1 MIVIRLKTLIG
12 LTALLLFAACG
23 GGGGGGGGNGG
34 GGGGGGAA
42 LAPITTQNAPT
53 VASAVVQQALSNGI
67 LSGVADTAVP
77 FGAAAPS
84 AANALIG
91 MSDNSVSRGV
101 LAAAVIEP
109 CDVSGTVDINST
121 VANPQTLTPGDEFS
135 FVYVDCDDGSGTVV
149 NGGLTISITAFE
161 GDALGGLFRL
171 GMRLTLAAFEL
182 TAGAETSGASGTIDF
197 EIDTTTP
204 PTTVSTLSTSTLTT
218 TTNGVAE
225 TVSNLSI
232 TTTTTAGVTPPAVT
246 VETSFRLSS
255 PSLDGDVIVST
266 LTTLQSFGDDYP
278 YTGEIEIV
286 GANNASIRI
295 IALDATMVRLE
306 VDSNGDGTVDD
317 VIDTTWDAL
326 TANAT

>member
-1 MIVIRLKTLIG
+1 MIVRMKIVFG
-12 LTALLLFAACG
+12 LAGLVLLAACG
-23 GGGGGGGGNGG
+23 GGGGGGGNGGFGG
-34 GGGGGGAA
+34 GGGVS
-42 LAPITTQNAPT
+42 LATITAQNAPA
-53 VASAVVQQALSNGI
+53 VAGAVAQQALSNGV
-67 LSGVADTAVP
+67 LEGVAGTP
-77 FGAAAPS
+77 IPIGAAGAGM
-84 AANALIG
+84 ANTLIG
-91 MSDNSVSRGV
+91 IRGNSANPGTLSASV
-101 LAAAVIEP
+101 VIEP
-109 CDVSGTVDINST
+109 CAVSGTVDVNGT

-135 FVYVDCDDGSGTVV
+135 FDYADCDDGSGAVV

-161 GDALGGLFRL
+161 GDVLSGLFRL
-171 GMRLTLAAFEL
+171 GMRLTLAAFQL
-182 TAGAETSGASGTIDF
+182 TAGGETSGASGTIDF

-204 PTTVSTLSTSTLTT
+204 PNTVSTLSTSTLTT

-225 TVSNLSI
+225 TVTDLTI

-266 LTTLQSFGDDYP
+266 LTTLQSFGDGYP

-306 VDSNGDGTVDD
+306 IDSNGDGNVDD

-326 TANAT
+326 VANTA